1 MIVDML
7 LTILSIPRLVKEVG
21 QIQESIGLLNDK
33 LREAQTAHQVWSS
46 PLPSS
51 AESPPIVRTFY
62 ETKVDW
68 STTWRSKATLWEL
81 TGSVTEDRD
90 EHFEGEVLLLL

>member
-1 MIVDML
+1 MIVDNVDDDIVL
-7 LTILSIPRLVKEVG
+7 LRLVKEVG

-46 PLPSS
+46 LLPSS

-62 ETKVDW
+62 ETKVD
-68 STTWRSKATLWEL
+68 
-81 TGSVTEDRD
+81 
-90 EHFEGEVLLLL
+90 

>member
-7 LTILSIPRLVKEVG
+7 VTILSTPRLVKEVG

-68 STTWRSKATLWEL
+68 STTWPSKATLWEL

-90 EHFEGEVLLLL
+90 EHFEGEVLQLL